1 MRITTIPAG
10 DSSRVAYRGL
20 SAWADRRRT
29 RRQPPTWNA
38 ANSSRSRWKSGQMT
52 RRAARGA
59 PSSRAACCMT
69 GRSWRKQRIAVQ
81 AWRTTFQGSDISSCG
96 LSESL
101 PTDGAG
107 PERTSTSQEH
117 TRSTGAHVKQHQWC
131 SPLRQKFGIYFGEQ
145 WGCVAWE
152 ASGGAGRDAKWG
164 RKVAQ

>member
-52 RRAARGA
+52 RCAARGA

-81 AWRTTFQGSDISSCG
+81 ACGQRFRGATFHLAGYRKVYPRMEQAPKGHLPPRNTHGAQEPMSS
-96 LSESL
+96 
-101 PTDGAG
+101 
-107 PERTSTSQEH
+107 STS
-117 TRSTGAHVKQHQWC
+117 GAHPCDKN
-131 SPLRQKFGIYFGEQ
+131 LEYI
-145 WGCVAWE
+145 
-152 ASGGAGRDAKWG
+152 SGGSGAAWRGKQAAGRGGMPNGGEK
-164 RKVAQ
+164 